1 MSHYTLF
8 INDILNKN
16 FLFQEEVKEE
26 VKEESLFSTNY
37 LDLNSSI
44 PTLSSNSYSFV
55 YHKLTAYVYAKYKER
70 SVYSRQKRH
79 SFYVK

>member
-16 FLFQEEVKEE
+16 YLFQEEEKKV
-26 VKEESLFSTNY
+26 
-37 LDLNSSI
+37 NSSI

-55 YHKLTAYVYAKYKER
+55 YHKLTAYVYAKYKEKYNLR
-70 SVYSRQKRH
+70 GR
-79 SFYVK
+79 SFYIK

>member
-1 MSHYTLF
+1 MSNYTF
-8 INDILNKN
+8 YMDEILNKN
-16 FLFQEEVKEE
+16 YLFQEE

-37 LDLNSSI
+37 LNLNSSI

-55 YHKLTAYVYAKYKER
+55 YHKLTAYVYAKYKENYD
-70 SVYSRQKRH
+70 YSRQKRH

>member
-1 MSHYTLF
+1 MSHYTF
-8 INDILNKN
+8 YMDEILNKN
-16 FLFQEEVKEE
+16 FLFQEEEKK
-26 VKEESLFSTNY
+26 VKEESLFSRDY